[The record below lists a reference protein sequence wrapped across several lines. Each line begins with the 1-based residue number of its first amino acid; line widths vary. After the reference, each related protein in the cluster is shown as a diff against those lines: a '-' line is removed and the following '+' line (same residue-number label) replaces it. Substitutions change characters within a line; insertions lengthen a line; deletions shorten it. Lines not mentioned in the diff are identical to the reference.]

1 MSMVELEA
9 TGRSRLEHTLIR
21 IDERL
26 KVLNE
31 RFYERL
37 FAAHPSIRPL
47 FGSQSREK
55 QKEMLQRMLS
65 AVIDLGDTTGWIDKD
80 LAELGARHTEYEVC
94 AHMYPLATES
104 LLGALADV
112 LSDDWTGDDA
122 AWWRRSLTEVATR
135 MMRGA
140 GIADAH
146 VAHHDH
152 AAVTNT
158 TNVSHEPVLAPSE
171 ARRAEFS
178 QADLLSL
185 DLHTQDPWEFYAW
198 LRDEEPLFWDPN
210 NELWAVSRYDDVLWV
225 SRRTDLFCSGQGVIP
240 KLGLD
245 IWPDDAMI
253 NKDGDEHTCRRA
265 LVSKALTPRRVEELE
280 PRIREIIDGLITN
293 FIARGSADL
302 VTEFSR
308 PLPFRV
314 IADMLGYPEDIVG
327 DVLDWTDIYCG
338 GGNGPA
344 GVTEEVVDAFANFHG
359 FHEGIVEER
368 RACPGKDLVSA
379 LLAAEVDGQKLT
391 DDMLLWEHN
400 LLLVGGSET
409 TRSAIAIGMQALM
422 AHPDQLAYLVANVD
436 DQDVMNAAV
445 EEMIR
450 YACPFVRMRRTATQD
465 VEFHGKTIKA
475 GDEIVL
481 LYPAANRD
489 PRAFANPD
497 VFDVRRDPEKPALSF
512 GIGKHYCPG
521 ASLARLDTRLALE
534 ALLRRL
540 PDLRLSQDAEPVRL
554 RSCFVRS
561 LTSLPVVFT
570 PGA

>member
-1 MSMVELEA
+1 MSMAE
-9 TGRSRLEHTLIR
+9 TDSSTRSRFEHTIVR
-21 IDERL
+21 VDERMKTL
-26 KVLNE
+26 LDV
-31 RFYERL
+31 FYARL
-37 FAAHPSIRPL
+37 FAAHPDIKPL
-47 FGSQSREK
+47 FGHQSREK
-55 QKEMLQRMLS
+55 QKEMLLRMLS
-65 AVIDLGDTTGWIDKD
+65 AVIDLTDTTGWIHKD

-94 AHMYPLATES
+94 SHMYPLAVDA
-104 LLGALADV
+104 LVGALAEV
-112 LSDDWTGDDA
+112 LADDWTASDA
-122 AWWRRSLTEVATR
+122 AEWRASLDEVAVR
-135 MMRGA
+135 MMRGS
-140 GIADAH
+140 GIAKDPAH
-146 VAHHDH
+146 APPIA
-152 AAVTNT
+152 AAVPQDHT
-158 TNVSHEPVLAPSE
+158 VAPSDS
-171 ARRAEFS
+171 RREEFEN
-178 QADLLSL
+178 ADLLSL
-185 DLHTQDPWEFYAW
+185 DLHTEDPWDFYAW
-198 LRDEEPLFWDPN
+198 LRDEEPLFWDRN
-210 NELWAVSRYDDVLWV
+210 NEMWAVSRYDDIMWV

-280 PRIREIIDGLITN
+280 PRIREIIDGLINN

-302 VTEFSR
+302 VKEFSR

-359 FHEGIVEER
+359 FHESIIEER

-409 TRSAIAIGMQALM
+409 TRSAIAIGMQGLM

-436 DQDVMNAAV
+436 NDDVLNAAV

-450 YACPFVRMRRTATQD
+450 YSCPFVRMRRTATQD
-465 VEFHGKTIKA
+465 VEFHGKTIRA
-475 GDEIVL
+475 GEEIVL
-481 LYPAANRD
+481 LYPSANRD
-489 PRAFANPD
+489 PRAFHEPD

-540 PDLRLSQDAEPVRL
+540 PDIHMKADAPPVRL

-561 LTSLPVVFT
+561 LTSLPVEFS
-570 PGA
+570 AK